1 MARLARRPSTVEP
14 RRFVTEYLPIILAI
28 GALALLPF
36 AALMVTSFAKI
47 VVVLGL
53 LRQAL
58 GLQQVPPNMVLNGI
72 AIVLTLYVMAPV
84 GMDAGDNMRKRGQS
98 IGSFK
103 TLDDVGVVYDSVAA
117 PLRTF
122 LLKHS
127 ESRDRRFFQRTA
139 TRLWPEER
147 ARDLRE
153 DDMMVLVP
161 AFVVTE
167 LSEAFR
173 IGFMLFLAFLIVDLI
188 VANILL
194 ALGMSMV
201 SPTIIS
207 IPFKILLFV
216 VLDGWARLLQGIVL
230 GYQ

>member
-1 MARLARRPSTVEP
+1 M
-14 RRFVTEYLPIILAI
+14 TEYLPIILAI

-36 AALMVTSFAKI
+36 VALMVTSFAKI

-72 AIVLTLYVMAPV
+72 ALVLTVYVMTPV
-84 GMDAGDNMRKRGQS
+84 ALDAGDNMKKGGHS
-98 IGSFK
+98 LSSFK
-103 TLDDVGVVYDSVAA
+103 TVQDIGVAYDAIVQ
-117 PLRTF
+117 PLQGF

-127 ESRDRRFFQRTA
+127 ERRDRRFFQRTA
-139 TRLWPEER
+139 MRLWPEER
-147 ARDLRE
+147 ASTLKE
-153 DDMMVLVP
+153 DEMIVLVP

-167 LSEAFR
+167 LSAAFR

-188 VANILL
+188 VASILL

-207 IPFKILLFV
+207 IPFKLLLFV

-230 GYQ
+230 GYS

>member
-1 MARLARRPSTVEP
+1 M
-14 RRFVTEYLPIILAI
+14 TEYLPLIIAI

-36 AALMVTSFAKI
+36 VALMVTSFAKI

-72 AIVLTLYVMAPV
+72 ALVLTLYVMAPV
-84 GMDAGDNMRKRGQS
+84 AMEAGDNLRRGGQGFS
-98 IGSFK
+98 SFK
-103 TLDDVGVVYDSVAA
+103 TLDDIGIAYDKVAA
-117 PLRTF
+117 PLRGF

-127 ESRDRRFFQRTA
+127 GPRDRRFFQRTA
-139 TRLWPEER
+139 QRLWPEER
-147 ARDLRE
+147 ARDLKE
-153 DDMMVLVP
+153 EDMMVLVP

-188 VANILL
+188 VATILL

-216 VLDGWARLLQGIVL
+216 VLDGWARLLQGVVL

>member
-1 MARLARRPSTVEP
+1 M
-14 RRFVTEYLPIILAI
+14 TEYLPILIAL

-36 AALMVTSFAKI
+36 VALMVTSFAKI
-47 VVVLGL
+47 VIVLGL

-72 AIVLTLYVMAPV
+72 ALVLSLYVMAPV
-84 GMDAGDNMRKRGQS
+84 FIAAGDNLRKAELGLS
-98 IGSFK
+98 SFK
-103 TLDDVGVVYDSVAA
+103 TIEDLGGAYDAVSA
-117 PLRTF
+117 PLRNF
-122 LLKHS
+122 LFKHS
-127 ESRDRRFFQRTA
+127 EVRDRKFFQRTA
-139 TRLWPEER
+139 ERLWPEEA
-147 ARDLRE
+147 ARNLKE

-161 AFVVTE
+161 AFTVSE

-188 VANILL
+188 VANVLL
-194 ALGMSMV
+194 ALGMAMV

-207 IPFKILLFV
+207 VPFKLLLFV
-216 VLDGWARLLQGIVL
+216 VLEGWARLLQGLVL

>member
-1 MARLARRPSTVEP
+1 MS
-14 RRFVTEYLPIILAI
+14 EYLPVMLAI

-36 AALMVTSFAKI
+36 IALMVTSFAKT

-72 AIVLTLYVMAPV
+72 ALILTLYVMAPV
-84 GMDAGDNMRKRGQS
+84 AMDASDNMRKSGHGLAS
-98 IGSFK
+98 MK
-103 TLDDVGVVYDSVAA
+103 TIEDVGMAYDAVSE
-117 PLRTF
+117 PLRAF

-127 ESRDRRFFQRTA
+127 DLRDRRFFQRTA
-139 TRLWPEER
+139 TRLWPAER
-147 ARDLRE
+147 ARDLKE
-153 DDMMVLVP
+153 SDLMVVIP

-167 LSEAFR
+167 LTEAFR
-173 IGFMLFLAFLIVDLI
+173 IGFMMFLAFLIVDLI

-194 ALGMSMV
+194 AMGMSMV

-207 IPFKILLFV
+207 VPFKILLLV
-216 VLDGWARLLQGIVL
+216 ALDGWARLLQGIVL
-230 GYQ
+230 GYA